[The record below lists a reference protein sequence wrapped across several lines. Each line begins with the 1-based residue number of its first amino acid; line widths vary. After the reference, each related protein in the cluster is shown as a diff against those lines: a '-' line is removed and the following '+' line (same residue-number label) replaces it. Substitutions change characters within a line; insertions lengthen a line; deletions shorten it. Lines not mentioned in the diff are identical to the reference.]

1 MLKIGFIFPS
11 SEYLHDPF
19 RGDPHT
25 HFQILTVLEKHFGNA
40 VDLAL
45 VDLRGIKKEF
55 ALYHIPECDVYL
67 HSVYTLDYEEQLAIV
82 KGLRERYPKAKH
94 IAGGPHA
101 AVFREECSK
110 IFDSLIIGDG
120 EEIIVAA
127 INDVISGGLKK
138 TYEQGTVLDINR
150 YHYPLRRY
158 LPASTIAR
166 KGLLAMKTR
175 QGYGELL
182 STTVMFSRGCPYS
195 CSFCAMPRLK
205 AYAPG
210 IRYRAPKLIEEEIEY
225 LKREYG
231 IKAISLLDEIGI
243 PPGVKQAVPHL
254 EAIGRTGIIWKGQC
268 RSDGMTPETAAL
280 AKDAGCAV
288 MCFGVES
295 VVQKSLD
302 LINKNLDVAK
312 VRESIRLMKKV
323 GIECRIYMILGLP
336 AEPEDIVERTWEF
349 IKETAP
355 DTVFLS
361 LLTVRPGTD
370 MYENPKKFGIKSVTS
385 DWSKTMHLYSR
396 YGNETPTLS
405 FEYEEQAPWGK
416 SLSNERIAANYL
428 ELQSRLK
435 AHGLARP

>member
-11 SEYLHDPF
+11 SEYLFDPF

-25 HFQILTVLEKHFGNA
+25 HFQILTVLEKRFGNA

-67 HSVYTLDYEEQLAIV
+67 HSVYTLDYDEQLSIV

-101 AVFREECSK
+101 AVFKEECSK

-120 EEIIVAA
+120 EETIVAA
-127 INDVISGGLKK
+127 INDVNAGALKR
-138 TYEQGTVLDINR
+138 TYEQKTLLDINR

-175 QGYGELL
+175 QGCGELL
-182 STTVMFSRGCPYS
+182 STTVIFSRGCPYS
-195 CSFCAMPRLK
+195 CSFCAMPSLK

-225 LKREYG
+225 LKRDYG
-231 IKAISLLDEIGI
+231 VKAISLLDEIGI
-243 PPGVKQAVPHL
+243 PPGIKQAVPHL
-254 EAIGRTGIIWKGQC
+254 EAIGRTGIVWKGQC
-268 RSDGMTPETAAL
+268 RSDSLTPETAAL
-280 AKDAGCAV
+280 AKASGCAV

-302 LINKNLDVAK
+302 IINKKLDVAR

-323 GIECRIYMILGLP
+323 GIECRIYMVLGLP

-370 MYENPKKFGIKSVTS
+370 MYENPGKYGIKWVTS

-416 SLSNERIAANYL
+416 SLSNERIVANYL

-435 AHGLARP
+435 EHGLARP